1 MFNYTQP
8 NEFVYLLLNFKGKK
22 RCGHKFV
29 LLGVK
34 FFIMATKKIEFFFL
48 KCQLEKKLENFAKV
62 WIVIKTLVKV
72 GLMKDLSLF

>member
-1 MFNYTQP
+1 MFNYMQP

-34 FFIMATKKIEFFFL
+34 FFIMATKKLNFFFL
-48 KCQLEKKLENFAKV
+48 NVNWKKSWKILPKF
-62 WIVIKTLVKV
+62 
-72 GLMKDLSLF
+72 GL